1 MSGDEVTQIMMAAA
15 SADPATRNNAEQQIE
30 AARQNDLPSFL
41 VALVKELRTESK
53 PGVSRQMAGLV
64 LKNSVAFSAREEDR
78 RVALEAAWR
87 SIAADVRDHVK
98 AELLVSLESTK
109 EVRLIVSLVVAN
121 LARIELPHNQ
131 WPDLIPKL
139 CAAVE
144 SAHPQWMETALMA
157 LGYICEECFGNDALT
172 NTLAAQSMP
181 ILNAIFQGLSSG
193 EPVVKYTAVNAL
205 CNAIDFI
212 GHHMTQDAERSYL
225 INAICEAAA
234 ASEEDTRAKALET
247 LVVLAKLYYE
257 HLGPHMNQLWNVT
270 TNAIYTDSGTCGLQG
285 LLFWLAV
292 AEVEAELD
300 SAPTNGNYC
309 GNFVK
314 ELFELTV
321 ACMQQ
326 QEEGQTEDDW
336 NISTAASKV
345 LVALAEAAGD
355 NIMSPALPWIQQNIE
370 ADGWRQQEAAIVA
383 CGCVLH
389 GPDPREMRGFV
400 MQVIPILCTRHA
412 GNPNPMIRDS
422 AMWAL
427 SMAAAEYGDIMLRPD
442 YLPSILEVVAPT
454 LQQEPTMVSRGAA
467 VIHNLCLEFD
477 DDDAEDG
484 PGGAAPTNA
493 LSPYYQSILE
503 GLFNA
508 LDRQDVTDHKM
519 RHDVQEALNRLFG
532 AAAPDCYQVLLD
544 LVPMLLQRLRYTCDM
559 AVQQG
564 LTSDLEL
571 SQGLLVGSLNHICR
585 KVGYQVEH
593 HVLSIVE
600 GIEHMLRSSREGSV
614 LVEAIM
620 CIGALG
626 LAMRQRF
633 VPYLER
639 VHAFVQAALTSFN
652 DYDLCASAIATL
664 GDLATAC
671 EAEMA
676 PMLPE
681 TMTTFM
687 NFLQSEEGDRD
698 IKSLMIHCLG
708 DLTLNV
714 GGQVMHEYLTALMP
728 IVQAIGNVSRE
739 LYDSMHTPEDEEFIA
754 ELWEAIFSFGT
765 GLMQGYAENVDAL
778 IPYVEYFL
786 AFVLNTCA
794 PGRIDDGDVLKAGV
808 TLIGD
813 IANVFRHGSPQ
824 YIPAAKGKLC
834 TPEVQAIIEGCM
846 AWETD
851 DGAIVESAKWAFNE
865 VQQLS
870 RA

>member
-15 SADPATRNNAEQQIE
+15 SADPATRNSAEQQIE

-41 VALVKELRTESK
+41 VALVKELRDESK

-64 LKNSVAFSAREEDR
+64 LKNSVAISAREEDR

-98 AELLVSLESTK
+98 AELLASLESTK

-144 SAHPQWMETALMA
+144 SGHPQWMEPALMT
-157 LGYICEECFGNDALT
+157 LGYICEECFGKDTLT

-181 ILNAIFQGLSSG
+181 ILNAIFQGLNSG

-212 GHHMTQDAERSYL
+212 VLHMTQYAARSCL
-225 INAICEAAA
+225 INAICEATAA
-234 ASEEDTRAKALET
+234 AEEDTRAKALET

-257 HLGPHMNQLWNVT
+257 HLGPHMDQLWNVT
-270 TNAIYTDSGTCGLQG
+270 TNAIRTDAGTCGLQG
-285 LLFWLAV
+285 LLFWLAI
-292 AEVEAELD
+292 AEVEAKMDGE
-300 SAPTNGNYC
+300 PTNGNFC
-309 GNFVK
+309 GKFVN

-345 LVALAEAAGD
+345 LVALVETVGD
-355 NIMSPALPWIQQNIE
+355 NIIGPALPWIQKNIE

-389 GPDPREMRGFV
+389 GPDPRLMRHFV

-454 LQQEPTMVSRGAA
+454 LQEEPTMVSRGAT
-467 VIHNLCLEFD
+467 VIHNLCLKF
-477 DDDAEDG
+477 DDAEDE
-484 PGGAAPTNA
+484 PGGAAPTNVF
-493 LSPYYQSILE
+493 SPYYQSILD
-503 GLFNA
+503 GLVNA

-519 RHDVQEALNRLFG
+519 RHDVQEALNRLLG
-532 AAAPDCYQVLLD
+532 AAAPDCYQILLD

-571 SQGLLVGSLNHICR
+571 SQGLLVGGLTHICR
-585 KVGYQVEH
+585 KVGHQVEH
-593 HVLSIVE
+593 HVPSIVK

-614 LVEAIM
+614 QVIEALM

-639 VHAFVQAALTSFN
+639 VYAFVQAALTSFN

-671 EAEMA
+671 KAEMA

-698 IKSLMIHCLG
+698 IKPLMIRCLG
-708 DLTLNV
+708 DLMRNV
-714 GGQVMHEYLTALMP
+714 GGQVMHEYLIGLMP
-728 IVQAIGNVSRE
+728 IVQVIDTASRE
-739 LYDSMHTPEDEEFIA
+739 LCDSTHTLEDEEFIA
-754 ELWEAIFSFGT
+754 GLWKAIFSFGA
-765 GLMQGYAENVDAL
+765 GVMQGYAENVDAL
-778 IPYVEYFL
+778 IPYVDYFL
-786 AFVLNTCA
+786 AFVLHTCE
-794 PGRIDDGDVLKAGV
+794 PGRIDDGNVVKAGM
-808 TLIGD
+808 TLVGD
-813 IANVFRHGSPQ
+813 IADVFRHGSPQ

-846 AWETD
+846 AWDTED
-851 DGAIVESAKWAFNE
+851 DAIVHSAWRAFEE
-865 VQQLS
+865 VAQLN